1 MATLIDYK
9 NKKLLNQ
16 EEKSTQD
23 VQFMVSQT
31 ELNMQQDALVTKQEL
46 YAKEKDLENLKLRYP
61 FDMAK
66 YIKLRGEI
74 NSLKEGLKA
83 IAEVQQEFGFSVTA
97 NIK

>member
-46 YAKEKDLENLKLRYP
+46 YAKEKDLENLKLSYP